1 MTAAA
6 CSLSGALRPPAK
18 RQRRSGPLSACR
30 AQAHQTAEADV
41 VVVGAGAAGL
51 AAAHFAAVSGARVL
65 VLEKMDEAGKKIC
78 ISGGTRCNV
87 LPAEVDLQRDF
98 FTESSQSALRA
109 IFSTWS
115 LDDCQYWLSD
125 RHQVGIPLE
134 LEAATKKYFPASN
147 SGAEVRDKLVASC
160 RRYGVAFQHG
170 AALQDLAALPGGGW
184 RVQLAGGGA
193 LEAPRVVLATGGLS
207 YPKLGTTGD
216 GFQVLR
222 HHGHSLHEPY
232 AALTPLLGEH
242 PGGQQLAG
250 ISLYDAELA
259 AVPVAAPDGSGNGA
273 GGAGGGK
280 RRLSKKGT
288 RAQRTAMLFT
298 HRGFSGPAILD
309 LSHHTVQALD
319 RGQTPPALR
328 MQWTPA
334 GAAEWEARLQG
345 GGAALAVGV
354 LRREGVPQRLAE
366 ALCLEAGV
374 PLDRKLSELKRG
386 ERAALVAAL
395 TQYRL
400 HITGH
405 EGYPKAEVTGGGVP
419 LNELDC
425 SSLES
430 RRLPGV
436 HVCGELCDVFGRIGG
451 FNFYFAFVSGRLA
464 GLAAAEGAA
473 AASSAQRTPSVGA

>member
-1 MTAAA
+1 M
-6 CSLSGALRPPAK
+6 
-18 RQRRSGPLSACR
+18 
-30 AQAHQTAEADV
+30 
-41 VVVGAGAAGL
+41 
-51 AAAHFAAVSGARVL
+51 
-65 VLEKMDEAGKKIC
+65 
-78 ISGGTRCNV
+78 
-87 LPAEVDLQRDF
+87 
-98 FTESSQSALRA
+98 
-109 IFSTWS
+109 
-115 LDDCQYWLSD
+115 
-125 RHQVGIPLE
+125 GIPLE

-170 AALQDLAALPGGGW
+170 ATLQDLAALPGGGW

-334 GAAEWEARLQG
+334 GAAEWEARLQVRGRGGFDRAPDTAALRGRRKCRLRHTVAAGPSVASIQFPVVSTRALPAAAQG

-374 PLDRKLSELKRG
+374 PLDRCVVVCGAWRGACAWSSKQSYFNIEQGKRG
-386 ERAALVAAL
+386 R
-395 TQYRL
+395 
-400 HITGH
+400 
-405 EGYPKAEVTGGGVP
+405 
-419 LNELDC
+419 C
-425 SSLES
+425 
-430 RRLPGV
+430 
-436 HVCGELCDVFGRIGG
+436 CDVGS
-451 FNFYFAFVSGRLA
+451 ASGQTDGWLA
-464 GLAAAEGAA
+464 KKPNPPCLASH
-473 AASSAQRTPSVGA
+473 ASQERVLDASCSCSY